1 MRLAPLEQTAQI
13 GEEFAAH
20 VWVDNPEKKRFNVV
34 SLALSYD
41 PSLLEFIDAPGGVEG
56 APNCYDRSEKTVAAF
71 KLARDPAEDPFYLNW
86 ADTKDGMIYYRARAA
101 SGEYCEAE
109 GFLLSM
115 KFKALAP
122 IHRTGLRFQFSDWS
136 ENLSPPVQSDQTWS
150 WPQTMTFIGLAD
162 EENSWENRL
171 GGTSKLDGVISAL
184 ISLSGPDKETL
195 LEAQESAPEGLTRT
209 RIYLD
214 PPVVVAQVG
223 KTFDLGVHLENLDRV
238 AWDRVRLDI
247 RFDPEVL
254 EVVDQDEGNWL
265 TLGTN
270 ILDGPYHDRFPFD
283 FPRDN
288 QVRADSGRI
297 LYDAAVFRKP
307 HHNGGLLATIRFRA
321 KSPSAE
327 TQIAFAFPKDLDDR
341 RGTSLI
347 FRGADVLE
355 DTHLAQDG
363 AYGTTALIVP
373 AKDRQFLSA
382 RMGASGSGDE
392 D

>member
-1 MRLAPLEQTAQI
+1 
-13 GEEFAAH
+13 
-20 VWVDNPEKKRFNVV
+20 
-34 SLALSYD
+34 
-41 PSLLEFIDAPGGVEG
+41 
-56 APNCYDRSEKTVAAF
+56 
-71 KLARDPAEDPFYLNW
+71 
-86 ADTKDGMIYYRARAA
+86 
-101 SGEYCEAE
+101 
-109 GFLLSM
+109 
-115 KFKALAP
+115 
-122 IHRTGLRFQFSDWS
+122 
-136 ENLSPPVQSDQTWS
+136 
-150 WPQTMTFIGLAD
+150 MTFIGLAD

-184 ISLSGPDKETL
+184 VSLSGPDKETL

-327 TQIAFAFPKDLDDR
+327 TQIAFAFPMDLDDR

-382 RMGASGSGDE
+382 KMGASGSGDE